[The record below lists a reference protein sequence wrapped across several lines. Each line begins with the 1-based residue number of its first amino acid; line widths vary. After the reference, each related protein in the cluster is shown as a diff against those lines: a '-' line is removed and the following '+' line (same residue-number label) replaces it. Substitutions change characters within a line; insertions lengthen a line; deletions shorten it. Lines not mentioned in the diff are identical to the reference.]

1 MDTIAIQTTPKNG
14 MGCEMSLH
22 RRKLIRHV
30 NSVIPNS
37 GIAKSVMPGVV
48 DVRPTVPDAEWMSK
62 TNSTMSLRTRF
73 ARNLR
78 ACRVRQDLSQEQLA
92 SMAGFSRTFVS
103 DVEREVR
110 NCTIDNIERLA
121 LALKLDVSVLFV
133 PVGEDDAIPEV
144 LPKGPRSRRANSS
157 SE

>member
-1 MDTIAIQTTPKNG
+1 
-14 MGCEMSLH
+14 
-22 RRKLIRHV
+22 
-30 NSVIPNS
+30 
-37 GIAKSVMPGVV
+37 
-48 DVRPTVPDAEWMSK
+48 
-62 TNSTMSLRTRF
+62 
-73 ARNLR
+73 
-78 ACRVRQDLSQEQLA
+78 
-92 SMAGFSRTFVS
+92 MAGFSRTFVS